1 MFRLNSKIK
10 GERGDRMEILAGVV
24 IPTIIGVF
32 GIVTW
37 NYDRSAKHLDRRFSE
52 LASLAKESS
61 LSAEKL
67 QIELKQL
74 ELRLPREYITRY
86 EFDARLGE
94 TSKNVDYLVEQIDA
108 IKNLLLH
115 RDQ

>member
-1 MFRLNSKIK
+1 
-10 GERGDRMEILAGVV
+10 MEILAGIV
-24 IPTIIGVF
+24 IPTILGVF

-37 NYDRSAKHLDRRFSE
+37 TSDRSAKHLDRRFTE
-52 LASLAKESS
+52 LASYAKESN

-67 QIELKQL
+67 QMELKQL

-94 TSKNVDYLVEQIDA
+94 TSKKVDYLVEQIDS

-115 RDQ
+115 KES